1 VPDPVRREGRRAVM
15 KDGVQATVF
24 RTALHTYMEV
34 LGEAEAML
42 KNSAWVAGSAFSL
55 GDCALLP
62 YVLRLDNL
70 GQKALI
76 EDSLPNIARWYAAV
90 QQRPSFKAAVTDFGT
105 APAVFIESGR
115 ALEQEVRA
123 ML

>member
-1 VPDPVRREGRRAVM
+1 
-15 KDGVQATVF
+15 
-24 RTALHTYMEV
+24 V

-42 KNSAWVAGSAFSL
+42 KGSAWVAGPAFSL

-62 YVLRLDNL
+62 YVLRLENL

-76 EDSLPNIARWYAAV
+76 EQTLPNIALWYGAV
-90 QQRPSFKAAVTDFGT
+90 QQRPSFKAAVTDFGP
-105 APAVFIESGR
+105 APAIFLESGR
-115 ALEQEVRA
+115 ALEKEVRA

>member
-1 VPDPVRREGRRAVM
+1 MD
-15 KDGVQATVF
+15 
-24 RTALHTYMEV
+24 L

-42 KNSAWVAGSAFSL
+42 KAADWVAGSVFSL

-62 YVLRLDNL
+62 YVLRLDHL

-76 EDSLPNIARWYAAV
+76 EETLPNIARWYRAV
-90 QQRPSFKAAVTDFGT
+90 QQRPSFKAAVTDFGP
-105 APAVFIESGR
+105 APAVFLEAGR
-115 ALEQEVRA
+115 AAETEVRA